1 MLMATAMR
9 ELTVRL
15 PEEIAEMITQTA
27 TSRSQSPDEVV
38 AEALRVSLQ
47 PLAQQATQQLNREIE
62 RLQNKT
68 TKELESLLDVGLPD
82 KEQERLSELLQFN
95 RERELSPE
103 EQAELKEFRR
113 KIEAVA
119 TRKAATI
126 WLLSRRK
133 K

>member
-1 MLMATAMR
+1 MATAIR
-9 ELTVRL
+9 ELTFRL
-15 PEEIAEMITQTA
+15 PEEIAELITQTA

-38 AEALRVSLQ
+38 AEALKVSLQ

-62 RLQNKT
+62 SLQDKT
-68 TKELESLLDVGLPD
+68 TKELEALLNSGLPN
-82 KEQERLSELLQFN
+82 KEQARLSELLQFN

-103 EQAELKEFRR
+103 ELAKLKEFRS
-113 KIEAVA
+113 KIEAIA

>member
-1 MLMATAMR
+1 MATAMR
-9 ELTVRL
+9 ELTLRL
-15 PEEIAEMITQTA
+15 PEEIAELITQTA
-27 TSRSQSPDEVV
+27 TARSQSPDEVV
-38 AEALRVSLQ
+38 AEALKVSLQ
-47 PLAQQATQQLNREIE
+47 PLAQQATLQLNREIT

-103 EQAELKEFRR
+103 EQAELKEFRS